1 MILAG
6 LLTLI
11 VLVLIVITVIVVSI
25 GGALG
30 IILFGDVIV
39 CIAILIWI
47 IKKLIFRKNTN
58 KAVPRHFVGERFF
71 IAPRPRL

>member
-47 IKKLIFRKNTN
+47 IKKLIFRK
-58 KAVPRHFVGERFF
+58 KSK
-71 IAPRPRL
+71 